1 MKLLKSI
8 LSLLVIAGLTTF
20 YVSCKK
26 PDNKKTDEE
35 VQLGKL
41 TQVWVLSS
49 ANDGQ
54 NRTADFPN
62 LKLTISGSFAQGG
75 TYNYSFTGTRPN
87 PSPWPVSGTWK
98 FGQNVKQD
106 IIRDPGTTNEKNM
119 TYSVTDT
126 GLTISFNVA
135 SGSTGFVGGTSRAHS
150 VSGDWTFEFTKQ

>member
-1 MKLLKSI
+1 MKLLKRI

-26 PDNKKTDEE
+26 PSDKKTDEE
-35 VQLGKL
+35 LQLGKL

-49 ANDGQ
+49 ANDGT
-54 NRTADFPN
+54 NRTTDFPG
-62 LKLTISGSFAQGG
+62 LKLTLSGSFAQGG

-98 FGQNVKQD
+98 FGSNVKQD
-106 IIRDPGTTNEKNM
+106 IIRDPGTASEINM

-126 GLTISFNVA
+126 NLTVA
-135 SGSTGFVGGTSRAHS
+135 FTVANGSTGWAGGTSRTRS